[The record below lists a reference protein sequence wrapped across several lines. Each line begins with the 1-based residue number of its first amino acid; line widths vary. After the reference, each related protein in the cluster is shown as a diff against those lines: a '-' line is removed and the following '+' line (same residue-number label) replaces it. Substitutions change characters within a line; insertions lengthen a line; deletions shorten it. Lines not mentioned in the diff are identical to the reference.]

1 MQSATNTDTLQAEPE
16 TLLEAIRYYSDLDI
30 ATQAFAA
37 LRWPNGPVCPWCDS
51 KESYYAPSRRIWKCK
66 VCRKQFSPKVGT
78 VCEDS
83 PVGFDKWLTA
93 MWMIANDKNGISSWE
108 LHRGLGVTQKTAWFM
123 LQRIRLAMQ
132 TGSFEKAAGQV
143 EVDETFIG
151 GKACNMHRHVRE
163 EKITGTGGMDKTMVV
178 GVLERGGKVRATVTV
193 NRRKKSLEAHVRE
206 NIEPGA
212 EVFTDALKSYE
223 GLDADYKHQVVDHA
237 VEYVKGRVHTNGL
250 ENYWCLLKRTL
261 KGTYISVAP
270 FHLHRYIDEQSFRF
284 NERKHE
290 HGDRGR
296 FKSVVR
302 GCGGKRLTYKQ
313 VTGKTT
319 AARIL

>member
-1 MQSATNTDTLQAEPE
+1 MQSATDTDTLQAEPE
-16 TLLEAIRYYSDLDI
+16 TLLEAIRYYSDLDV

-37 LRWPNGPVCPWCDS
+37 LRWPDGPVCPWCGS
-51 KESYYAPSRRIWKCK
+51 KENFYTPSRRGWKCK
-66 VCRKQFSPKVGT
+66 SCRQRFSPKVGT

-83 PVGFDKWLTA
+83 PIGFDKWLTA

-132 TGSFEKAAGQV
+132 TGSFEKATGRV

-151 GKACNMHRHVRE
+151 GKARNMHKHVRD

-178 GVLERGGKVRATVTV
+178 GILERGGKVRATVTES
-193 NRRKKSLEAHVRE
+193 RRKKSLQAHVRE

-223 GLDADYKHQVVDHA
+223 GLDDQYLHQVVDHA
-237 VEYVKGRVHTNGL
+237 VEYVKGHVHTNGL
-250 ENYWCLLKRTL
+250 ENFWCLLKRTL
-261 KGTYISVAP
+261 KGTYISVEP

-302 GCGGKRLTYKQ
+302 GCTGKRLTYRHL
-313 VTGKTT
+313 TGKQ
-319 AARIL
+319 AVS